1 MTDTNAAL
9 DAVPFR
15 ITNPELI
22 PVQRYYDEEFY
33 KAEKE
38 RPWPRVWQMACRLEE
53 IPEVGNYVEYT
64 IFDKSV
70 IILHSKAGVKA
81 FHNACRHRGVRLV
94 TAPGNCKRESCIC
107 PFHDWRFNAEGRNI
121 FVFGKQVFSE
131 ELLDPT
137 EIDLAPCRVEFWAG
151 CAFINYDSP
160 IKDLGF

>member
-22 PVQRYYDEEFY
+22 PAQRYYDEEFY

-38 RPWPRVWQMACRLEE
+38 RLWPRVWQM
-53 IPEVGNYVEYT
+53 
-64 IFDKSV
+64 
-70 IILHSKAGVKA
+70 
-81 FHNACRHRGVRLV
+81 ACRHRGVRLV
-94 TAPGNCKRESCIC
+94 TGPGNCKREGCIC
-107 PFHDWRFNAEGRNI
+107 PFHGWRFNAEGRNI

-131 ELLDPT
+131 ELLDHA

-160 IKDLGF
+160 IKDIGF